1 MTTWTALTT
10 LGDKTRAE
18 ALGEALEELEPAPT
32 GVGVFEL
39 EDGSGL
45 WEVGAYF
52 TDAPDEI
59 ALALLAA
66 AHGAAPFAVSE
77 LPETDWVAHVRR
89 ELHPVEA
96 GRFFLYGGHD
106 ADRVPEGR
114 VALLI
119 EASMAFGT
127 GHHGTTKGC
136 LEAYERLLG
145 RGIVPARVAD
155 IGAGTAVLAIA
166 AALTSPAR
174 VIASDIDPVAVE
186 VAAAN
191 AAANG
196 VAERVACVEAA
207 GFEHPDLAAGAPFDL
222 IFANILKGP
231 LIALAPAM
239 AAHTAA
245 GGHVILSGIL
255 NEQADEVVA
264 AYVTEGFGL
273 TDRATLGEWTT
284 LTFSS

>member
-1 MTTWTALTT
+1 MPTWTALTT
-10 LGDKTRAE
+10 LADKTRAE
-18 ALGEALEELEPAPT
+18 ALGTALEDLEPAPT

-39 EDGSGL
+39 EDGSGR

-52 TDAPDEI
+52 TDTPDDI
-59 ALALLAA
+59 VLSLLAA

-96 GRFFLYGGHD
+96 GRFFLYGAHD

-119 EASMAFGT
+119 EAAMAFGT

-136 LEAYERLLG
+136 LEAYDRLLTQ
-145 RGIVPARVAD
+145 GIVPERVAD

-166 AALTSPAR
+166 AALTSPGR

-186 VAAAN
+186 VAVAN

-196 VAERVACVEAA
+196 VAERVACVESA
-207 GFEHPDLAAGAPFDL
+207 GFDHPDLAAGAPYDL

-231 LIALAPAM
+231 LLSLAPAM
-239 AAHTAA
+239 ATHVAS

-255 NEQADEVVA
+255 NEQAAEVLEAYA
-264 AYVTEGFGL
+264 AEGL
-273 TDRATLGEWTT
+273 RLVDRAELGEWTT

>member
-66 AHGAAPFAVSE
+66 AHAAAPFAVSE